1 MKVHVYTVRVEVV
14 SIYLIASEEVGLL
27 HDAHELVLANLA
39 VAVSV
44 GLVDHLLDLVVGHVL
59 AELLGHPLEVLEGDF
74 AGLIVVE
81 ESEGFQHLLA
91 GVTLGHFLGHH
102 VQKFWEVDH
111 ATAVAVGIGDHFSDF
126 LFLWLE
132 AQSPHCNLKLLGVD
146 GPTAVSV
153 EEIKGLLDFLFLL
166 LGQLRSLLWS
176 GERSLFVA

>member
-1 MKVHVYTVRVEVV
+1 MWMTYCG
-14 SIYLIASEEVGLL
+14 SEHVGLL
-27 HDAHELVLANLA
+27 HDSHELLLTDLTIT
-39 VAVSV
+39 VSV
-44 GLVDHLLDLVVGHVL
+44 GFVNHLLDFIIGHIL
-59 AELLGHPLEVLEGDF
+59 SKFFGNTFEVLEGDF
-74 AGLIVVE
+74 ASLIIVE

-91 GVTLGHFLGHH
+91 GVALSHFLGHH

-111 ATAVAVGIGDHFSDF
+111 ATAIAVGIGDHFSDF

-132 AQSPHCNLKLLGVD
+132 AKGPHRNLKLLGVD

-176 GERSLFVA
+176 SEGSLFVVGGHF